1 MNRFKLKATTTV
13 LVVLCLMY
21 FITYVDRVNVSTAAS
36 QFSKELGLSNTELGF
51 IFSAFAYPY
60 VIFQFIGGWVSDRY
74 GARRTLIFCAV
85 IWAIATTL
93 TGFAG
98 GFVSLVLARL
108 LLGLG
113 EGATFPAATTAM
125 AAWVPKD
132 KRGLAQ
138 GITHSAARLG
148 NAVAP
153 MMVMAMMAAYDWR
166 FSFHVLGAVS
176 FGWLLLWCMV
186 YREKPSD
193 HPRITEEE
201 LQSLPAPKARAK
213 DEPGTWARLY
223 KRMLPVSSV
232 YFCYNWILWLML
244 SWMPLYFMHTFNL
257 NIKSAVIF
265 TSGVFFAGVVGDLV
279 GGMISDR
286 LFRKTGNLKVARS
299 YMVATCMAMTALSL
313 LPVLTLKDP
322 MYALVFLGAA
332 MFFNEMTIGP
342 MWAIPMDIATDKA
355 GTASGIMSGT
365 GFTAAI
371 VSPVLAGYV
380 MDKTGNWDI
389 TFMVSIGVMCCGVLL
404 TFLMKPERP
413 FKSDAVQSAHKTTLL
428 NGEEAIPETR
438 TSV

>member
-1 MNRFKLKATTTV
+1 M
-13 LVVLCLMY
+13 
-21 FITYVDRVNVSTAAS
+21 
-36 QFSKELGLSNTELGF
+36 
-51 IFSAFAYPY
+51 
-60 VIFQFIGGWVSDRY
+60 SDRY
-74 GARRTLIFCAV
+74 GARRTLIVCAV
-85 IWAIATTL
+85 IWAAATTL

-98 GFVSLVLARL
+98 GFVSLILARL

-132 KRGLAQ
+132 KRGMAQ

-166 FSFHVLGAVS
+166 FAFYVLGAVS
-176 FGWLLLWCMV
+176 FGWLVLWCMV
-186 YREKPSD
+186 YREKPAD
-193 HPRITEEE
+193 HPRITQEE
-201 LQSLPAPKARAK
+201 LDTLPAPKVRAK

-232 YFCYNWILWLML
+232 YFCYNWTLWLML

-286 LFRKTGNLKVARS
+286 LFRKTGNLRVARS
-299 YMVATCMAMTALSL
+299 YMVAVCMGMTALSL
-313 LPVLTLKDP
+313 IPVLTLSDP
-322 MYALVFLGAA
+322 MYALLFLGAA

-371 VSPVLAGYV
+371 VSPVLAGYL

-404 TFLMKPERP
+404 TFLMKPEKA
-413 FKSDAVQSAHKTTLL
+413 FKPEVATSSRKNTLL
-428 NGEEAIPETR
+428 NGEEAVAEARNP
-438 TSV
+438 V